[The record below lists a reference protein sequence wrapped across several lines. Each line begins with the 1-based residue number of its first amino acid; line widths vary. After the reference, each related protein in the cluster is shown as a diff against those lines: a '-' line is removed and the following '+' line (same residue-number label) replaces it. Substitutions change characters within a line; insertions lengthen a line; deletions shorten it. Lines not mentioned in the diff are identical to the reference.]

1 VVNRSVNNFIN
12 KLAAK
17 VFYEDEE
24 LKHPGGNIV
33 DAVEQARKEW
43 IHAQSYFET
52 VTDPDLVDHAIFLA
66 QAAQKRYIY
75 LLKKAREEGVSL
87 NLGQKG

>member
-1 VVNRSVNNFIN
+1 LVNGSVNNFIN
-12 KLAAK
+12 RLAAK
-17 VFYEDEE
+17 VFYEGEE
-24 LKHPGGNIV
+24 LKHSRDNIV
-33 DAVEQARKEW
+33 DAVEQARREW
-43 IHAQSYFET
+43 IQAQNYFET